1 MCSVVYVAQLGSN
14 TLHFI
19 CLKQSCY
26 FSKAIIFCWCS
37 WFASSQVSGV
47 ETHFSDVMSVQEPTQ
62 EPLQTQTIASVRTR
76 AELPLVSVP
85 VVRRGVQTLLLVGL
99 HQLIQVVHP
108 HASYNQRKLFST
120 KTTNVFNL
128 RRFLQH

>member
-85 VVRRGVQTLLLVGL
+85 VVRRGV
-99 HQLIQVVHP
+99 
-108 HASYNQRKLFST
+108 
-120 KTTNVFNL
+120 
-128 RRFLQH
+128 